1 MLFIAIFVTGM
12 SFPLIIL
19 FREKPDRYPSR
30 LAKEKAKIEFNVK
43 EDFKK
48 LLKNKD
54 FMLLTFS
61 FSCIHGV

>member
-1 MLFIAIFVTGM
+1 MTCL

-19 FREKPDRYPSR
+19 FREKPNRYPSR
-30 LAKEKAKIEFNVK
+30 LAKEKSKIEFNVK